1 MAFSVSDFSSGAFL
15 LPAAAVRSQLLPLH
29 GTLSFFGGAVQLL
42 TAATEIVSSFVK
54 QVCHRDLKL
63 ENTLLDG
70 STAPRL
76 KICDF
81 GYSKVLVFSN
91 SHIGFAYMPNW

>member
-1 MAFSVSDFSSGAFL
+1 
-15 LPAAAVRSQLLPLH
+15 
-29 GTLSFFGGAVQLL
+29 
-42 TAATEIVSSFVK
+42 
-54 QVCHRDLKL
+54 LKL

-91 SHIGFAYMPNW
+91 SHIGFCLHAKLVVKH

>member
-1 MAFSVSDFSSGAFL
+1 MKIYSFPRLACKLDVFSSFI
-15 LPAAAVRSQLLPLH
+15 
-29 GTLSFFGGAVQLL
+29 FCF
-42 TAATEIVSSFVK
+42 FVK

-70 STAPRL
+70 SPAPRL

-81 GYSKVLVFSN
+81 GYSKVLVLFLFLILSGVSLREIKKREGMGRGGLN
-91 SHIGFAYMPNW
+91 DVT